1 MEANSESRPAYRSLW
16 VWLLLVWAA
25 SAADRAIAGPVFSY
39 IISNNLPIIQGVEN
53 PYAVSGL
60 VVGSLFFAG
69 YMLTQFPGG
78 YLGDKYGYRTIIVIS
93 TIWAA
98 LATLVTGLMTAIVG
112 LVALRVITGLGEGM
126 FYSNDRSVIV
136 EQTPEE
142 KRSFGLGV
150 VITGLAIGITIALVS
165 TPFLIDLGNLVLG
178 ANEAWRMPFFVLGAV
193 TLVIGIGIII
203 FFKRQR
209 GAREFRPDYLAALRE
224 LGKYSVVFF
233 VIVMGAYLLARQ
245 LDLPEWVVAVAMAFV
260 ALLLVGFVF
269 RRMGEEIAPVLYNRD
284 LILIYISAIAILW
297 NLWFFSFW
305 SVSIV
310 SQAAPQASFLHAA
323 LTAALNAGAGIL
335 GFPVGGWIA
344 DYAKRKGW
352 GRKVMLISFTV
363 IEGLLTIAFGLYL
376 INGGQSL
383 TVMGILL
390 FFQAIFFFALQPISQ
405 ALTADLVATP
415 ALLGAAFGMW
425 NLIGEMG
432 AVLSP
437 GISGALRDATG
448 EWHAAVMLNAG
459 VILASAVVLLFVR
472 ERKGSSAEE
481 QPSEE
486 AEATS

>member
-1 MEANSESRPAYRSLW
+1 M
-16 VWLLLVWAA
+16 VVWAA
-25 SAADRAIAGPVFSY
+25 SAADRTIAGPVFSY
-39 IISNNLPIIQGVEN
+39 IISNDLPLIQGVEN

-93 TIWAA
+93 TVWAA
-98 LATLVTGLMTAIVG
+98 LATILTGLMTALVG

-142 KRSFGLGV
+142 KRSLGLGV
-150 VITGLAIGITIALVS
+150 VITGLAIGITIALIS
-165 TPFLIDLGNLVLG
+165 TPFLIGLGNSVFG
-178 ANEAWRMPFFVLGAV
+178 ADEAWRMPFIVLGVV
-193 TLVIGIGIII
+193 TLVMAIGIIM

-209 GAREFRPDYLAALRE
+209 GARQFRPDYLSALRE

-233 VIVMGAYLLARQ
+233 VIIMGAYLLAR
-245 LDLPEWVVAVAMAFV
+245 LLELPEWVVAVAMAFV
-260 ALLLVGFVF
+260 ALLLVGFAF
-269 RRMGEEIAPVLYNRD
+269 RTMGEEIAPVLYNRN

-297 NLWFFSFW
+297 NLWFFGFW

-335 GFPVGGWIA
+335 GFPLGGWIA

-352 GRKVMLISFTV
+352 GRKVMLIPLTV
-363 IEGLLTIAFGLYL
+363 AEGLLTVAFGLYL
-376 INGGQSL
+376 IYGGQALS
-383 TVMGILL
+383 VMGILL

-405 ALTADLVATP
+405 ALTADLVPSA
-415 ALLGAAFGMW
+415 AFLGAAFGMW

-448 EWHAAVMLNAG
+448 SWNTAVMLDAG
-459 VILASAVVLLFVR
+459 VILASAVVLLFVKESR
-472 ERKGSSAEE
+472 AATAG
-481 QPSEE
+481 QPSEVQE
-486 AEATS
+486 TN